1 MLTIAELANFSTY
14 AVFRRFCLVCKTLDS
29 KAVCV
34 ELVASKPQS
43 QTLAPECYVMVN
55 RSCKWHHQISTSKLH
70 RIMQKL
76 PAVHFLFLFTWHL
89 YIVGFP
95 NQRLTTEYR
104 AVSHLDLKMYRL
116 YVNDPF
122 SVSYTTEPA

>member
-14 AVFRRFCLVCKTLDS
+14 AVFRGFCLVCQTLDS

-55 RSCKWHHQISTSKLH
+55 HVNGITKFQRVNCTELCKSYLQ
-70 RIMQKL
+70 
-76 PAVHFLFLFTWHL
+76 
-89 YIVGFP
+89 YIF
-95 NQRLTTEYR
+95 Y
-104 AVSHLDLKMYRL
+104 
-116 YVNDPF
+116 
-122 SVSYTTEPA
+122 SYSPGTYI